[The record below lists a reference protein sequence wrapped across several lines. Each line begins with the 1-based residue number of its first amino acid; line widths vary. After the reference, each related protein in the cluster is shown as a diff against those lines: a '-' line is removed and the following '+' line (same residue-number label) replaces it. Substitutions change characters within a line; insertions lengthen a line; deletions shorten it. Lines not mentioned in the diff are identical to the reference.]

1 MYTLDIEMILAS
13 DMLNRRAGTCKVLLS
28 KKLSFFI
35 DRTKTACFVI
45 NTDPSYNRGKHWI
58 TCFMMALGLGNI
70 LFHSIYL
77 YNITEIATFIE
88 RNSERPYIY
97 NPQMLQHLISN
108 ACGLYH
114 VYFLLIKAI
123 GGSIQSVL
131 NHFPP
136 PNNGRKIDWYTSW

>member
-88 RNSERPYIY
+88 RNSERPYI
-97 NPQMLQHLISN
+97 NNTRMLKQRISSV
-108 ACGLYH
+108 CCLYA
-114 VYFLLIKAI
+114 V
-123 GGSIQSVL
+123 
-131 NHFPP
+131 
-136 PNNGRKIDWYTSW
+136 